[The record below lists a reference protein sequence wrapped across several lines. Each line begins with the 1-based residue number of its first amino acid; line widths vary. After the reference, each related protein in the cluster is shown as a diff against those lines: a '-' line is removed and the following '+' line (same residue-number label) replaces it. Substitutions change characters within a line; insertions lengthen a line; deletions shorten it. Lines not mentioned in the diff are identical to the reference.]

1 MLTYVIVGAIV
12 GAFIGVVYYLGMK
25 QNAADAEIAEKLP
38 EDVKKYLMET
48 PMQPVDGI
56 PNGAAV
62 AGYVHEIKKKNEK
75 NSALTVV
82 YYNQYF
88 PSLRDKIITA
98 DVKVSNEDLQ
108 KHNISEK
115 SYVTMLFNED
125 KSPKLIFEN

>member
-1 MLTYVIVGAIV
+1 MLSYVITFAIV
-12 GAFIGVVYYLGMK
+12 GAFIGVVFVLGMK
-25 QNAADAEIAEKLP
+25 QRAADEEIAAQLP

-48 PMQPVDGI
+48 PMKPVDGI

-62 AGYVHEIKKKNEK
+62 AGYVHAIKKKEK
-75 NSALTVV
+75 NSSLTVV
-82 YYNQYF
+82 YYNQYY

-98 DVKVSNEDLQ
+98 DVKASNEELQ

-125 KSPKLIFEN
+125 KSPKLIF